1 MRLGRSQDVS
11 LRGVGVRAK
20 QAGYAG
26 TFLGERSESV
36 TPSAGEFFLG
46 LTTRKTSICNLA
58 IEISFV
64 PSSQSTF
71 NFSVL
76 RVTQVDFL
84 LFNLLRPGPGAT
96 RLAGEPDFF
105 LLITASR
112 THLRASGKKKC

>member
-1 MRLGRSQDVS
+1 MQ
-11 LRGVGVRAK
+11 AK

-36 TPSAGEFFLG
+36 TPSAGEFFKG
-46 LTTRKTSICNLA
+46 LTARKTSRCNLA

-71 NFSVL
+71 NLSVL
-76 RVTQVDFL
+76 RGTQIDFL

-96 RLAGEPDFF
+96 RLAGGPDFF
-105 LLITASR
+105 ENYSF
-112 THLRASGKKKC
+112 

>member
-1 MRLGRSQDVS
+1 M
-11 LRGVGVRAK
+11 RAK
-20 QAGYAG
+20 RAGYVV

-36 TPSAGEFFLG
+36 TPAAGERFLG
-46 LTTRKTSICNLA
+46 LTERKTSRCNLA

-76 RVTQVDFL
+76 RGTQVDFL
-84 LFNLLRPGPGAT
+84 LVNLLRPGTGAT

-105 LLITASR
+105 ENYSF
-112 THLRASGKKKC
+112 

>member
-1 MRLGRSQDVS
+1 M
-11 LRGVGVRAK
+11 RAK
-20 QAGYAG
+20 RAGYVV

-36 TPSAGEFFLG
+36 TPTAGVFFLG
-46 LTTRKTSICNLA
+46 LTTCKTSRCNLA
-58 IEISFV
+58 IGINYV

-76 RVTQVDFL
+76 RGTQVDFL

-105 LLITASR
+105 
-112 THLRASGKKKC
+112 

>member
-1 MRLGRSQDVS
+1 MQGRSQDVS
-11 LRGVGVRAK
+11 LRVVSVRSE

-36 TPSAGEFFLG
+36 TPAAGEKILG
-46 LTTRKTSICNLA
+46 LTARKTSRCNLA

-64 PSSQSTF
+64 PFSQSTF

-76 RVTQVDFL
+76 RGTQIDFL

-105 LLITASR
+105 ENYSF
-112 THLRASGKKKC
+112 